1 MLHIYN
7 VGPLFTEAE
16 KKQRQYEGKKIRDV
30 LTNNGIAFEL
40 SNPIDM
46 PTSNK
51 LDVTSSEIYQADYDR
66 LDKADVVFFDLS
78 NEDSGSC
85 VALGIIMEKKLQG
98 KNIQVYPIIHD
109 IRLSRNGQSGL
120 ESSCGFNSMV
130 VGILKGN
137 GIHVYSSFEE
147 AYQQFVKD
155 FNLAELRIEEIQN
168 VDLEE
173 SYRCFMSF
181 DKDENGFMNDAYGL
195 SLEEY
200 KYFVRNCYRES
211 KGVGLP
217 SWKVPHTIYILMNGN
232 CAVGIFKVRHYLNDV
247 LKNGSGHVGFG
258 ICKEYRKQ
266 GLATKG
272 LELILKEIRRYMLED
287 EIYMSVNKQ
296 NLASLKVQTKNG
308 AYVHHEDE
316 ENYYTRI
323 RK

>member
-1 MLHIYN
+1 
-7 VGPLFTEAE
+7 
-16 KKQRQYEGKKIRDV
+16 
-30 LTNNGIAFEL
+30 
-40 SNPIDM
+40 
-46 PTSNK
+46 
-51 LDVTSSEIYQADYDR
+51 
-66 LDKADVVFFDLS
+66 
-78 NEDSGSC
+78 
-85 VALGIIMEKKLQG
+85 
-98 KNIQVYPIIHD
+98 
-109 IRLSRNGQSGL
+109 
-120 ESSCGFNSMV
+120 
-130 VGILKGN
+130 
-137 GIHVYSSFEE
+137 
-147 AYQQFVKD
+147 
-155 FNLAELRIEEIQN
+155 
-168 VDLEE
+168 
-173 SYRCFMSF
+173 MSF

-232 CAVGIFKVRHYLNDV
+232 CAVGIFKVRHYLNDT